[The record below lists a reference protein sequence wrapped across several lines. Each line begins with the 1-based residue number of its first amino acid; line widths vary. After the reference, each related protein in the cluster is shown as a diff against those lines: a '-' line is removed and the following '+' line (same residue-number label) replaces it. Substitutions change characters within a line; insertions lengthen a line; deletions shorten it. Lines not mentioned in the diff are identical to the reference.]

1 MCRQQENLSLAN
13 GNVVKIPVVDN
24 LEQHVAFKLIEEF
37 LPRIVMIVGAL
48 VRPADDLNGH
58 LAVLEHLFVAD
69 RRLEQ
74 MPVLVDPVLE
84 VEGVE
89 PRHDLSPRSFKP
101 LKSA

>member
-1 MCRQQENLSLAN
+1 
-13 GNVVKIPVVDN
+13 
-24 LEQHVAFKLIEEF
+24 
-37 LPRIVMIVGAL
+37 MIVGAL

-101 LKSA
+101 LKSARARRRACGDWSAGHRAARAPTSQRPI